1 MAEAVP
7 ARPDEYLDELHWVF
21 SYHVG
26 HLGVMAAEMDRLYL
40 PQAAKDFRQSAA
52 TWDKLLSDIE
62 EARGTG
68 GARSVARGPV
78 FSRSRPSPGTRARP
92 SGPRPPAP
100 RGRPRPR
107 ALSLNQHNPKTQ
119 QKNPTEKPN
128 RR

>member
-7 ARPDEYLDELHWVF
+7 ARPGEYLDELHWVF

-62 EARGTG
+62 EARGMAGT
-68 GARSVARGPV
+68 RSVARGPG
-78 FSRSRPSPGTRARP
+78 FSRSRPSPALAPGLAHLARQRREA
-92 SGPRPPAP
+92 G
-100 RGRPRPR
+100 RGHERSP
-107 ALSLNQHNPKTQ
+107 
-119 QKNPTEKPN
+119 
-128 RR
+128 